1 MIGGLGIF
9 MLVTAL
15 IVLVPVFLQMYS
27 KETTLRE
34 TWGILLFAAG
44 LVSLGLSDSA
54 VADGNAGRLIGVGLA
69 AAIVG
74 LLVQTRHG
82 DPSSPNP

>member
-9 MLVTAL
+9 MLATAL
-15 IVLVPVFLQMYS
+15 IVLVPVFIQIYM
-27 KETTLRE
+27 KETTLRDA
-34 TWGILLFAAG
+34 WGLLLFAAG
-44 LVSLGLSDSA
+44 LIALGLSDSA
-54 VADGNAGRLIGVGLA
+54 AANGNAGRLIGVGLA

-74 LLVQTRHG
+74 LLIQTRHG

>member
-1 MIGGLGIF
+1 VIGGLGIF
-9 MLVTAL
+9 MLVTAA
-15 IVLVPVFLQMYS
+15 IVLVPVFLQLQA

-34 TWGILLFAAG
+34 AWGLLLFVAG

-54 VADGNAGRLIGVGLA
+54 VAGANTGKLVGAGLA
-69 AAIVG
+69 ATILG